1 MINERNRII
10 DIARGIGIIL
20 VIVGHLHHFFEWT
33 SMTYIVIYS
42 FHIPLFLIISGI
54 CQKNRN
60 DMKIINIVRDKFIS
74 IMVPYFVFSILT
86 LLFVFPESAQAQKWM
101 VGIFIGIGDP
111 DTLGFNIPLW
121 FLPMFFCA
129 TIIFS
134 VINKIANVIA
144 GKSIIKFT
152 ILLSVCSL
160 LLVFLG
166 KRMPQLPYSLN
177 NAMVAQFFIFAGF
190 GLRAIYIHNQ
200 NMFRNKM
207 FQTIFFVAC
216 LLTWL
221 AGLKINGRVD
231 MNSET
236 YNYVPVYL
244 LTGVAGGVL
253 TLFVSSAIDKILS
266 KGAELLAYIG
276 RSSMYIMAF
285 HIPVVNILYDNRI
298 LKWLPGIVRENVW
311 EKNILGLGYVIVGDI
326 VISLFMKFLF
336 ENSRQKVIKQR

>member
-1 MINERNRII
+1 MINERNRMI

-42 FHIPLFLIISGI
+42 FHIPLFLIVSGI
-54 CQKNRN
+54 CQKNRK
-60 DMKIINIVRDKFIS
+60 DMKIMDIARDKFIS

-86 LLFVFPESAQAQKWM
+86 LLFVFPESAQAKQWM
-101 VGIFIGIGDP
+101 VGMFIGIGDT

-121 FLPMFFCA
+121 FLPMLFCA
-129 TIIFS
+129 TMIFS
-134 VINKIANVIA
+134 VINKIANIIA
-144 GKSIIKFT
+144 RKSIIRFT
-152 ILLSVCSL
+152 MFLGVCSL
-160 LLVFLG
+160 LCVFLG

-177 NAMVAQFFIFAGF
+177 NAMVAQFFLFVGF
-190 GLRAIYIHNQ
+190 GLRTIYMRNQ
-200 NMFRNKM
+200 NLFKSKM
-207 FQTIFFVAC
+207 VQVILFVSC
-216 LLTWL
+216 LLIWL

-244 LTGVAGGVL
+244 MTGIVGSIL
-253 TLFVSSAIDKILS
+253 TLFVSSAIDKIFS

-276 RSSMYIMAF
+276 RSSMYIMVF

-298 LKWLPGIVRENVW
+298 LKWLPAILRENVW
-311 EKNILGLGYVIVGDI
+311 EKNIFGLGYVIVGDI
-326 VISLFMKFLF
+326 VISLFMKFLL
-336 ENSRQKVIKQR
+336 ESSRQKVIKQR